1 MQVQTGTLTRE
12 RKKRTTERE
21 KKNRRAE
28 ERTREEG
35 GENAEMKCDRPGYY
49 GMDNSSWEGREG
61 RGSGGRERDADR
73 NIDEGEKEEGD

>member
-1 MQVQTGTLTRE
+1 MTVNKE
-12 RKKRTTERE
+12 RQ
-21 KKNRRAE
+21 
-28 ERTREEG
+28 EG
-35 GENAEMKCDRPGYY
+35 KCDRPGHC